1 MAEFIMAQQNGRT
14 IPLED
19 KVFGIS
25 RMAKEMIAEKGKD
38 AVVNSVLGA
47 LMDDEGKLVVL
58 SSVVDVLKNL
68 EPEDYAE
75 YAPIGG
81 TPEFKK
87 YVKKAAFGNFEPKTY
102 TEAVATPGGTGAIR
116 NAMANYSKVGD
127 DILTTDWHW
136 ANYNSVA
143 DEMGRNIVNFEL
155 FDAERKFNTPAFE
168 AKVKEILEKQESLVT
183 ILNTPAHNPTGY
195 SFTLEDWDNALGVLK
210 AYATEGKKITIIVDV
225 AYIDFAGDSDK
236 YREFLPKLEE
246 LPANILPIVAYS
258 CSKTFTMYGMRCA
271 AMICMAQTK
280 EIADE
285 FVRVNQYSARA
296 LWSNCNRAPMAAI
309 KKIYEDP
316 ELLEK
321 VNKEREYYR
330 NMLLRRGRAFEEA
343 AAEVGLEIVPFDS
356 GFFISIPCADSE
368 AAAAKLRE
376 EGIFL
381 IPLAKGLRVSI
392 ASVKE
397 EICRELPAKIKAA
410 MA

>member
-1 MAEFIMAQQNGRT
+1 MADFIMAQQNGRT

-116 NAMANYSKVGD
+116 NAMANYSKPGD

-143 DEMGRNIVNFEL
+143 DEMGR
-155 FDAERKFNTPAFE
+155 
-168 AKVKEILEKQESLVT
+168 S
-183 ILNTPAHNPTGY
+183 
-195 SFTLEDWDNALGVLK
+195 
-210 AYATEGKKITIIVDV
+210 
-225 AYIDFAGDSDK
+225 
-236 YREFLPKLEE
+236 
-246 LPANILPIVAYS
+246 
-258 CSKTFTMYGMRCA
+258 
-271 AMICMAQTK
+271 
-280 EIADE
+280 
-285 FVRVNQYSARA
+285 
-296 LWSNCNRAPMAAI
+296 
-309 KKIYEDP
+309 
-316 ELLEK
+316 
-321 VNKEREYYR
+321 
-330 NMLLRRGRAFEEA
+330 GRAH
-343 AAEVGLEIVPFDS
+343 V
-356 GFFISIPCADSE
+356 
-368 AAAAKLRE
+368 
-376 EGIFL
+376 
-381 IPLAKGLRVSI
+381 
-392 ASVKE
+392 
-397 EICRELPAKIKAA
+397 
-410 MA
+410 

>member
-87 YVKKAAFGNFEPKTY
+87 YVKQAAFGNFEPKTF

-116 NAMANYSKVGD
+116 NAMANYSQEGD
-127 DILTTDWHW
+127 AILTTDWHW

-143 DEMGRNIVNFEL
+143 DEMGRTIVNFEL
-155 FDAERKFNTPAFE
+155 FDAERKFNTASFE
-168 AKVKEILEKQESLVT
+168 TQVKALLEKQESLVV

-210 AYATEGKKITIIVDV
+210 ANATGKKITIIVDV
-225 AYIDFAGDSDK
+225 AYIDFAGDGDK
-236 YREFLPKLEE
+236 YREFLPKLEK

-280 EIADE
+280 EIAEE
-285 FVRVNQYSARA
+285 FVRVNQYSGRA

-316 ELLEK
+316 ALLEK
-321 VNKEREYYR
+321 VNSERAFYR
-330 NMLLRRGRAFEEA
+330 DMLLRRGKAFEA
-343 AAEVGLEIVPFDS
+343 AAEEVGLEIVPFDS
-356 GFFISIPCADSE
+356 GFFISIPCDNAE
-368 AAAAKLRE
+368 EAAAKLRE